1 MIKEFELERSNL
13 ASKLM
18 PMRFTLDDVKYFFGK
33 ELKGEGFDLDMEL
46 RFSVNYRPDLFDYIV
61 IRVTQDDRFRVRPA
75 NSFYPY
81 AII

>member
-1 MIKEFELERSNL
+1 MIKEFNL
-13 ASKLM
+13 RKGEIVGRGM
-18 PMRFTLDDVKYFFGK
+18 PMRFTLTDVIYFYGD
-33 ELKGEGFDLDMEL
+33 ELKEEGFDLEMEMQ
-46 RFSVNYRPDLFDYIV
+46 FSVNYRPDLFDEII